1 MDLIGWSLNAIVQ
14 NFSTRK
20 PGIGEP
26 ACPGGTFSARF
37 TMDSWAKWRPL
48 CLAVL
53 SVEDVEDV
61 YIIGIMITGFLLFG
75 AGGLLFYRKARKAM
89 AAYSAIEKLP
99 VIEGLCRAINGQTQV
114 TCDLKRQMDT
124 LMGKMDTMLGM
135 MDRAKGAPGI
145 RPEFD

>member
-1 MDLIGWSLNAIVQ
+1 
-14 NFSTRK
+14 
-20 PGIGEP
+20 
-26 ACPGGTFSARF
+26 
-37 TMDSWAKWRPL
+37 MDSWEKWRPL
-48 CLAVL
+48 CLAIL

-75 AGGLLFYRKARKAM
+75 AGGFLFYRKARKAM

-114 TCDLKRQMDT
+114 TCDHKRQMDT

-145 RPEFD
+145 QPEFD